1 MDLSNLL
8 NSVLGDERILQEMSR
23 KVGAQ
28 PEEVRKAAT
37 LGMPTLVEAID
48 RNAREESK
56 RDSLAKALEDHQN
69 DDVEN
74 LEGFINHVDVNEG
87 DRMVGHIL
95 GDRKMNVEN
104 NIAKNS
110 NLGIGQVS
118 GLMSMLAPIL
128 IGMLGNKKREQNVSR
143 DNIPDLTG
151 SLGGLLGGSGGG
163 GIMDIAKRML
173 DKDGDGSIMDDLLGK
188 FF

>member
-48 RNAREESK
+48 RNAREERK

-74 LEGFINHVDVNEG
+74 LEGFINHVDVDEVDVVCECSAECLACG
-87 DRMVGHIL
+87 VDGGYCRRVSVL
-95 GDRKMNVEN
+95 G
-104 NIAKNS
+104 A
-110 NLGIGQVS
+110 
-118 GLMSMLAPIL
+118 
-128 IGMLGNKKREQNVSR
+128 
-143 DNIPDLTG
+143 
-151 SLGGLLGGSGGG
+151 
-163 GIMDIAKRML
+163 
-173 DKDGDGSIMDDLLGK
+173 
-188 FF
+188 